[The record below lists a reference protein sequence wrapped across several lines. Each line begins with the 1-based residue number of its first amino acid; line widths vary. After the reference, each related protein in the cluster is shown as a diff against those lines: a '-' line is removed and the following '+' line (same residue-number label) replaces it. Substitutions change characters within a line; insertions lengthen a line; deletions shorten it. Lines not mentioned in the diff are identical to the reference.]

1 MMHFPR
7 TEDVIEGIVKR
18 EEKRQNES
26 LNLIASENYI
36 PAYIRN
42 LSGSVFMHK
51 YAEGYMGH
59 RYYPGTVH
67 YDHIEKL
74 AQERAL
80 ELFGLS
86 YKQWHVNVQPYSG
99 AIANLEVYLALLKPK
114 DIMLSLRLASG
125 GHLSHGSSVSYTGKL
140 FHAEHYGVTKKY
152 DIDYAE
158 LKKKAHAYKPKIIIS
173 GASAFPK
180 KINFKKIGELARE
193 VGALHLADTSHYAG
207 LVNAGVYPDPFAHA
221 DIVMTTTHKSLFGPR
236 GALIFT
242 KKHSSVAQK
251 LGVDLGV
258 LIDKSVFPGTQ
269 GGPHMHTIAGIAMG
283 LKFAKENKEY
293 FKQVI
298 KNAKALTGGLKKK
311 GYDIY
316 GGGTES
322 HMILVN
328 VQKRGTYGNQ
338 AEEKL
343 EKCGI
348 YANRNMV
355 AGDTSPQ
362 KPSAIRIGTY
372 AVTYR
377 GMEEKEMK
385 LIAELLDQALTK
397 GNFYDNIRA
406 DVKRLC
412 EQFPIPQEHI

>member
-1 MMHFPR
+1 MRFGK
-7 TEDVIEGIVKR
+7 EQDLVQGIIQR
-18 EEKRQNES
+18 EEKRQDES

-36 PAYIRN
+36 PSHIRTA
-42 LSGSVFMHK
+42 SASVLMQK
-51 YAEGYMGH
+51 YAEGYVGK

-67 YDHIEKL
+67 YDHIEKI

-80 ELFGLS
+80 ELFKLS
-86 YKQWHVNVQPYSG
+86 HKQWHVNVQPYSG
-99 AIANLEVYLALLKPK
+99 AIANLEVYLAFLKPK
-114 DIMLSLRLASG
+114 DTMLSLRLASG

-158 LKKKAHAYKPKIIIS
+158 LKKKAHIHKPKIIVS

-180 KINFKKIGELARE
+180 KIDFKKIGLIAKE
-193 VGALHLADTSHYAG
+193 VGALHLADISHYAG
-207 LVNAGVYPDPFAHA
+207 LISAGVYPDPFAHA

-242 KKHSSVAQK
+242 KKHSPVAQK
-251 LGVDLGV
+251 LGIDLSV
-258 LIDKSVFPGTQ
+258 KIDTSVFPGTQ

-298 KNAKALTGGLKKK
+298 KNAKALTSTLKKK

-322 HMILVN
+322 HMVLVN
-328 VQKRGTYGNQ
+328 VQKRGAYGNR

-355 AGDTSPQ
+355 AGDISPQ
-362 KPSAIRIGTY
+362 KPSAIRLGTY

-397 GNFYDNIRA
+397 KNFYENIRSK
-406 DVKRLC
+406 VKGLC
-412 EQFPIPQEHI
+412 KQFPVQDN

>member
-1 MMHFPR
+1 MKFPKNR
-7 TEDVIEGIVKR
+7 DVVEGIIQR

-51 YAEGYMGH
+51 YAEGYVGK
-59 RYYPGTVH
+59 RYYPGTLH

-86 YKQWHVNVQPYSG
+86 HKQWSVNVQSYSG
-99 AIANLEVYLALLKPK
+99 AIANMEIYLALLNPH
-114 DIMLSLRLASG
+114 DTILSLELASG
-125 GHLSHGSSVSYTGKL
+125 GHLSHGSHASHTGKL
-140 FHAEHYGVTKKY
+140 FHAQHYGVTKTY

-158 LKKKAHAYKPKIIIS
+158 LKRKARTHKPKLIVS

-180 KINFKKIGELARE
+180 RIDFKKIGELARE
-193 VGALHLADTSHYAG
+193 VGALHLADISHYAG
-207 LVNAGVYPDPFAHA
+207 LISAGVYPDPFMHA

-236 GALIFT
+236 GALLFI
-242 KKHSSVAQK
+242 KKHSPVGQK
-251 LGVDLGV
+251 LGIDLGA

-269 GGPHMHTIAGIAMG
+269 GGPHMHTIAGITAG
-283 LKFAKENKEY
+283 LLFTKENKEY
-293 FKQVI
+293 FKQVVH
-298 KNAKALTGGLKKK
+298 NAQALARALKKR
-311 GYDIY
+311 GYNVL
-316 GGGTES
+316 GNKTES
-322 HMILVN
+322 HMILIKTLPKGV
-328 VQKRGTYGNQ
+328 YGQQ
-338 AEEKL
+338 AEERL

-348 YANRNMV
+348 YANRNIV
-355 AGDTSPQ
+355 AGDASVQ

-377 GMEEKEMK
+377 GLGEKEMQD
-385 LIAELLDQALTK
+385 IAWCMDRAITR
-397 GNFYDNIRA
+397 GDFYDNIRS
-406 DVKRLC
+406 DVKKLC
-412 EQFPIPQEHI
+412 EHFPIPQEHI